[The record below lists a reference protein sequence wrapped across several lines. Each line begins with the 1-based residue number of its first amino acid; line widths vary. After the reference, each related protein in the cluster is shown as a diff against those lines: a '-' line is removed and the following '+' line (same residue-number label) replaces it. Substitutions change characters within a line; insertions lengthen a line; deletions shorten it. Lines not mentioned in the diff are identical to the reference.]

1 MAPQKQYTRSEVANN
16 NDADKVLLILHDKVY
31 NVHSFL
37 NEHPG
42 GEEVLN
48 DHKGVDGSE
57 DFNDVGHSNDA
68 LDLMKKYQ
76 VGEVVESERL
86 NQPMKK
92 GWVAGYNKKT
102 PEKYVQGPGVPF
114 YLLAGGI
121 VFILAL
127 YYYLF

>member
-1 MAPQKQYTRSEVANN
+1 MAAQKQYTRNEVANN
-16 NDADKVLLILHDKVY
+16 KDADKVLLILYDKVY

-42 GEEVLN
+42 GEEILN
-48 DHKGVDGSE
+48 DHKGTDGSE

-68 LDLMKKYQ
+68 MELMKKFQ
-76 VGEVVESERL
+76 VGVIVESDRM
-86 NQPMKK
+86 NQPLKK
-92 GWVAGYNKKT
+92 GWVAGYNSKT
-102 PEKYVQGPGVPF
+102 AEKYVQGPGKPF

-127 YYYLF
+127 YFYQF